1 MSGLQERDHASGV
14 TVASMAAGRSSG
26 LAHSPPLGVYV
37 HLPWCLRK
45 CPYCDFN
52 SHEAPADG
60 VDEARY
66 LDALEADLDASLPL
80 VWGRPVHTI
89 FLGGGTPSLFS
100 PEAIDRLLASLRSR
114 LRVDPDAEITMEA
127 NPGTFERER
136 FAAFRSAGVN
146 RLSLGVQSFDD
157 DRLAAIGR
165 VHDAA
170 QARQAAQAAGEIF
183 PTFNLDLMYALPG
196 QTLEQLADDL
206 AQALAF
212 EPPHLSLYHLTLEP
226 NTLFARFPPRL
237 PDEDQ
242 AAAMQDAIEARLG
255 AAGFEHY
262 EVSAYARAGHRARHN
277 LNYWTFGDYLGIGA
291 GAHGKLSF
299 HDRILRQ
306 ARFRHP
312 RRYMEAA
319 AAGRC
324 VEVERNLERRDL
336 PFEFMLNALRLTE
349 GVPASLF
356 EERTGQS
363 LAVMSRSL
371 QQATS
376 RGLLDPDPSRLA
388 ATALGLRFL
397 NDLQEIFLPDEQAPQ
412 PRRIP
417 IRPT

>member
-1 MSGLQERDHASGV
+1 MNMAEPTNPGLTQ
-14 TVASMAAGRSSG
+14 
-26 LAHSPPLGVYV
+26 LPPLAVYV

-52 SHEAPADG
+52 SHQVPAEG
-60 VDEARY
+60 FEEVAY

-80 VWGRPVHTI
+80 VWGRAVQTI

-100 PEAIDRLLASLRSR
+100 PEGIERLLASLRAR
-114 LRVDPDAEITMEA
+114 LRVLPDAEITMEA

-136 FAAFRSAGVN
+136 FAGFRSAGIN
-146 RLSLGVQSFDD
+146 RLSLGVQSFDVE
-157 DRLAAIGR
+157 RLAAIGR

-170 QARQAAQAAGEIF
+170 QARRAAQAAGEIF

-196 QTLEQLADDL
+196 QSLAQLAADL

-226 NTLFARFPPRL
+226 NTLFARFPPQL
-237 PDEDQ
+237 PDEDE
-242 AAAMQDAIEARLG
+242 AAAMQDAIEAQL
-255 AAGFEHY
+255 ADAGFEHY
-262 EVSAYARAGHRARHN
+262 EVSAYARAGHRSRHN

-299 HDRILRQ
+299 HDRIVRQ

-312 RRYMEAA
+312 RRYLEAA
-319 AAGRC
+319 AAGNA
-324 VEVERNLERRDL
+324 VEVERILPLRDL
-336 PFEFMLNALRLTE
+336 PFEFLLNALRLVG

-363 LAVMSRSL
+363 LAVMARNL
-371 QQATS
+371 QKAVGK
-376 RGLLDPDPSRLA
+376 GLLDPDPARLA
-388 ATALGLRFL
+388 ATGLGLRFL
-397 NDLQEIFLPDEQAPQ
+397 NDLQEIFLPDALE
-412 PRRIP
+412 PRSRLIP
-417 IRPT
+417 IKVAR

>member
-1 MSGLQERDHASGV
+1 MTTAEPTDPRLTQ
-14 TVASMAAGRSSG
+14 
-26 LAHSPPLGVYV
+26 LPPLGVYV

-52 SHEAPADG
+52 SHQMPAEG
-60 VDEARY
+60 FDEAAY

-80 VWGRPVHTI
+80 VWGRSVQTI

-100 PEAIDRLLASLRSR
+100 PEGIERLLASLRAR
-114 LRVDPDAEITMEA
+114 LRVVPDAEITMEA

-136 FAAFRSAGVN
+136 FAGFRSAGIN

-157 DRLAAIGR
+157 ERLAAIGR

-170 QARQAAQAAGEIF
+170 QARAAAQAARELF

-196 QTLEQLADDL
+196 QGLAQLAADL

-226 NTLFARFPPRL
+226 NTLFARFPPSL

-242 AAAMQDAIEARLG
+242 AAAMQEAIEAQLAG
-255 AAGFEHY
+255 AGFEHY
-262 EVSAYARAGHRARHN
+262 EVSAYARAGHRSRHN

-299 HDRILRQ
+299 HDRIVRQ

-312 RRYMEAA
+312 RRYLEAA
-319 AAGRC
+319 AAGHA
-324 VEVERNLERRDL
+324 VEVERILPLRDL
-336 PFEFMLNALRLTE
+336 PFEFMLNALRLVD

-363 LAVMSRSL
+363 LAVLAGNLAR
-371 QQATS
+371 AVGK
-376 RGLLDPDPSRLA
+376 GLLDPDPARLA
-388 ATALGLRFL
+388 ATDLGLRFL
-397 NDLQEIFLPDEQAPQ
+397 NDLQELFLPDAIERR
-412 PRRIP
+412 PRQIP
-417 IRPT
+417 IRLAH

>member
-1 MSGLQERDHASGV
+1 MAEPTDPGLTQ
-14 TVASMAAGRSSG
+14 
-26 LAHSPPLGVYV
+26 LPPLGVYV

-52 SHEAPADG
+52 SHQSPAEG
-60 VDEARY
+60 FDEPAY
-66 LDALEADLDASLPL
+66 LDALEADLEASLPL
-80 VWGRPVHTI
+80 VWGRSVQTI

-100 PEAIDRLLASLRSR
+100 AAGIERLLAGLRAR
-114 LRVDPDAEITMEA
+114 LRVVPDAEVTMEA
-127 NPGTFERER
+127 NPGTFERDR
-136 FAAFRSAGVN
+136 FAGFRSAGVN

-157 DRLAAIGR
+157 ERLAAIGR
-165 VHDAA
+165 VHDAS
-170 QARQAAQAAGEIF
+170 QARQAAQAAREIF

-196 QTLEQLADDL
+196 QSLAQLASDL

-226 NTLFARFPPRL
+226 NTLFARFPPQL

-242 AAAMQDAIEARLG
+242 AAAMQDAIDAQLA

-262 EVSAYARAGHRARHN
+262 EVSAYARAGHRSRHN

-299 HDRILRQ
+299 HDRIVRQ

-312 RRYMEAA
+312 RRYLEAA
-319 AAGRC
+319 AGGNA
-324 VEVERNLERRDL
+324 VEVERILPLRDL
-336 PFEFMLNALRLTE
+336 PFEFLLNALRLVD

-363 LAVMSRSL
+363 LAVVARNL
-371 QQATS
+371 EKAVAK
-376 RGLLDPDPSRLA
+376 GLLDPDPARLA
-388 ATALGLRFL
+388 ATGMGLRFL
-397 NDLQEIFLPDEQAPQ
+397 NDLQALFLPDALEPQ

-417 IRPT
+417 IRAAR